1 MSKNMKTIT
10 ITESILNYLDTVK
23 LSRSANTARTYNN
36 AMNAFIAMLED
47 QHIDPTSTPVHQAN
61 ENWVAEFAEA
71 LNDYAPASERLY
83 LTALA
88 AWFEYLAAEN
98 LAEINLPRVRLLIR
112 RRARHPGQ
120 RLPQF
125 PRRDIE
131 KVLGYALSLSQM
143 PYKEEQQRLILL
155 RDRAFL
161 ITLADT
167 GLRVHEACNLRR
179 GDLDWNEGR
188 AVIIGKGNRQSVVR
202 FSRRALDALRD
213 YLSTRSK
220 LDGASGRPLSTLPLF
235 ARHDPGTG
243 KKLLSIS
250 TTTGRAIVHNRV
262 REALGDETEGV
273 ITPHSFRHYFVTTVL
288 RGSGGNLKLA
298 QELARHRNI
307 AVTQR
312 YAHLSDDELDQGYY
326 EIFDA

>member
-1 MSKNMKTIT
+1 MTMTTIAD
-10 ITESILNYLDTVK
+10 SIAEYLDSVD
-23 LSRSANTARTYNN
+23 LSRSANTARTYKN
-36 AMNAFIAMLED
+36 AMNAFVAMLQDCQIE
-47 QHIDPTSTPVHQAN
+47 PATTPVLQAD
-61 ENWVAEFAEA
+61 ENWVADFAEA
-71 LNDYAPASERLY
+71 LNAYAPASERLY

-98 LAEINLPRVRLLIR
+98 LADINLARVRLLIR

-131 KVLGYALSLSQM
+131 NVLEYALGLSQM

-202 FSRRALDALRD
+202 FSRRALNALRD

-220 LDGASGRPLSTLPLF
+220 IDGASGRPLHTLPLF
-235 ARHDPGTG
+235 ARHDPAAGD
-243 KKLLSIS
+243 KLLPIS

-262 REALGDETEGV
+262 HEALGAESEGV

-312 YAHLSDDELDQGYY
+312 YAHLSDDELDRGYY
-326 EIFDA
+326 EIFDS